1 MKFQVESLKVI
12 KLNTRNIKYYVI
24 ILIEIMNILTEKR
37 KTGNLGEDLACRF
50 LMKRGFDVIE
60 RNYLKK
66 CGEIDIIAKNNGKI
80 HFIEVKSV
88 SHETILGVSGLP
100 AQAGETN
107 DSDGFRPED
116 NVHPWKLQRLAR
128 TIQVYLQEKNV
139 SSETDWQFD
148 VITVYIDKK
157 RLISKVNILENI
169 VL

>member
-1 MKFQVESLKVI
+1 MKK
-12 KLNTRNIKYYVI
+12 
-24 ILIEIMNILTEKR
+24 LTENR

-60 RNYLKK
+60 KNYLKK
-66 CGEIDIIAKNNGKI
+66 CGEIDIIAKNMGKI

-88 SHETILGVSGLP
+88 SHETIVGVSG
-100 AQAGETN
+100 ETN
-107 DSDGFRPED
+107 GIDSFRPED

-157 RLISKVNILENI
+157 RLVSKVNMLENV

>member
-1 MKFQVESLKVI
+1 MKK
-12 KLNTRNIKYYVI
+12 
-24 ILIEIMNILTEKR
+24 LTEKR
-37 KTGNLGEDLACRF
+37 KTGNLGEDLAYRF
-50 LMKRGFDVIE
+50 LMKYGFDVIE

-66 CGEIDIIAKNNGKI
+66 CGEIDIIAKNMGKI

-88 SHETILGVSGLP
+88 SHETISSVSGLP

-107 DSDGFRPED
+107 NSDGFRPED

-128 TIQVYLQEKNV
+128 TIQVYLQEKSV
-139 SSETDWQFD
+139 SHETDWQFD

-157 RLISKVNILENI
+157 RLISKVNMLENV

>member
-1 MKFQVESLKVI
+1 MKTI
-12 KLNTRNIKYYVI
+12 
-24 ILIEIMNILTEKR
+24 TEKR

-66 CGEIDIIAKNNGKI
+66 CGEIDIIAKNKGKI

-88 SHETILGVSGLP
+88 SHETISSVSGLP

-107 DSDGFRPED
+107 NSDGFRPED

-128 TIQVYLQEKNV
+128 TIQVYLQEKSV
-139 SSETDWQFD
+139 SHETDWQFD
-148 VITVYIDKK
+148 VITVFIDKK
-157 RLISKVNILENI
+157 RLISKVNILENV

>member
-1 MKFQVESLKVI
+1 MKK
-12 KLNTRNIKYYVI
+12 
-24 ILIEIMNILTEKR
+24 LTEKR
-37 KTGNLGEDLACRF
+37 KIGNLGEDLACRF
-50 LMKRGFDVIE
+50 LMKQGFDIIE

-66 CGEIDIIAKNNGKI
+66 CGEIDIIAKNKGKI

-88 SHETILGVSGLP
+88 SHETLPGVFLAG
-100 AQAGETN
+100 QAGETN
-107 DSDGFRPED
+107 GNGGFRPED

-157 RLISKVNILENI
+157 RLISKVNMLENVI
-169 VL
+169 L

>member
-1 MKFQVESLKVI
+1 MKK
-12 KLNTRNIKYYVI
+12 
-24 ILIEIMNILTEKR
+24 LTEKR
-37 KTGNLGEDLACRF
+37 KIGNLGEDLACRF
-50 LMKRGFDVIE
+50 LMKQGFDIIE

-66 CGEIDIIAKNNGKI
+66 CGEIDIIAKNKGKI

-88 SHETILGVSGLP
+88 SHETTLSVSV
-100 AQAGETN
+100 ETN
-107 DSDGFRPED
+107 GNGGFRPED

-157 RLISKVNILENI
+157 RLISKVNMLENVI
-169 VL
+169 L

>member
-1 MKFQVESLKVI
+1 MKK
-12 KLNTRNIKYYVI
+12 
-24 ILIEIMNILTEKR
+24 LTEKR

-66 CGEIDIIAKNNGKI
+66 CGEIDIIAKNKGKI

-88 SHETILGVSGLP
+88 SHETLSSVSGLP
-100 AQAGETN
+100 AQAGETDDIN
-107 DSDGFRPED
+107 GFRPED

-157 RLISKVNILENI
+157 RLISKVNILENV

>member
-1 MKFQVESLKVI
+1 MKK
-12 KLNTRNIKYYVI
+12 
-24 ILIEIMNILTEKR
+24 LTEKR
-37 KTGNLGEDLACRF
+37 KIGNLGEDLACRF
-50 LMKRGFDVIE
+50 LMKQGFDIIE

-66 CGEIDIIAKNNGKI
+66 CGEIDIIAKNKGNI

-88 SHETILGVSGLP
+88 SHETILSVS
-100 AQAGETN
+100 GETN
-107 DSDGFRPED
+107 GNGGFRPED

-157 RLISKVNILENI
+157 RLISKVNMLENV

>member
-1 MKFQVESLKVI
+1 MKK
-12 KLNTRNIKYYVI
+12 
-24 ILIEIMNILTEKR
+24 LTEKR

-50 LMKRGFDVIE
+50 LMKHGFDVIE

-66 CGEIDIIAKNNGKI
+66 CGEIDIIAKNMGKI

-88 SHETILGVSGLP
+88 SHETISSVSGLP

-107 DSDGFRPED
+107 NIDSFRPED

-148 VITVYIDKK
+148 VITVFIDKK
-157 RLISKVNILENI
+157 QLISKVNMLENV